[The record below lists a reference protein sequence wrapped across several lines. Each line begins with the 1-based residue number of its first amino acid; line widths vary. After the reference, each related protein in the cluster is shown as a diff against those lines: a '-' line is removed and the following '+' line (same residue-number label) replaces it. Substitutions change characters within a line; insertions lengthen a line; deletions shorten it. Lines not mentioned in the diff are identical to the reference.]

1 MFPNLGYGE
10 LLIILVIALLLFGAK
25 QIPEVARS
33 LGRSINAFKGGL
45 KEGFEEGPKKD
56 DPAPPPPPSSE
67 KTPK

>member
-56 DPAPPPPPSSE
+56 PDPAPKSPEQPP
-67 KTPK
+67 K